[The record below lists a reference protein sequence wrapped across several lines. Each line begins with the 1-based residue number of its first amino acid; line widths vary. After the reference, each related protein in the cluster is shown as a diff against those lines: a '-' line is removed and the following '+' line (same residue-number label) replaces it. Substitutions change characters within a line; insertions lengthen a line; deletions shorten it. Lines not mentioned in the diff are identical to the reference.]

1 MTLRPHLLFQETN
14 LVSLRKILFR
24 VSPQCG
30 ISVSGELHGIEGG
43 DGFGPMWPS
52 GPSWSHRVGS
62 WSAPAW
68 NSISQAHGVEP
79 PSRPPVPFSNPRPW
93 QFPRPAQV
101 PPVGLTGVCETRQID
116 AGHPP
121 LLPNSQQPCVLW
133 HVWAPPPQGSSLPHH
148 PTEVNAGFLAQ
159 ALSLSWWM
167 LKEADL

>member
-68 NSISQAHGVEP
+68 KSISQAHGVEP
-79 PSRPPVPFSNPRPW
+79 PSRPLSPFLTPGLGNSLGLLKCPQLASLGCVRHVRSTQDTLHSCQIASNP
-93 QFPRPAQV
+93 V
-101 PPVGLTGVCETRQID
+101 SYGMS
-116 AGHPP
+116 GHPLLRVALCLTTP
-121 LLPNSQQPCVLW
+121 LKSTL
-133 HVWAPPPQGSSLPHH
+133 GSSHRP
-148 PTEVNAGFLAQ
+148 
-159 ALSLSWWM
+159 
-167 LKEADL
+167 